1 MKSDPQIGVRMKEER
16 TRLGMSQQAIA
27 DAIGISREMW
37 AKYEAGAEPGAHV
50 LSQAQAVNV
59 DVLYVLTGQR
69 SVVTPV
75 LTQREEALLDN
86 YRNSPDAGRDALER
100 TASALAQ
107 SQVKPKRKAG

>member
-50 LSQAQAVNV
+50 LSQAQAV
-59 DVLYVLTGQR
+59 DRKSTRL
-69 SVVTPV
+69 
-75 LTQREEALLDN
+75 
-86 YRNSPDAGRDALER
+86 NS
-100 TASALAQ
+100 SHQ
-107 SQVKPKRKAG
+107 I